1 MTEKSKQEKE
11 EERRKLGLKIMAE
24 KFLNLKKDMDIQV
37 KLKGPQT
44 RLLWNMLYKLSEV
57 KGQKRLL
64 KGV

>member
-24 KFLNLKKDMDIQV
+24 KCLNLKKDMDIQV
-37 KLKGPQT
+37 KLKGHQT